1 MELNLVKGSFEKEE
15 ALDII
20 AQMIQIKIKFH
31 ERKIQ
36 SDSNEEDIK
45 MRELRIKQLQQELFH
60 ARQLIQNKPNNI
72 SIHAT
77 IVLD

>member
-60 ARQLIQNKPNNI
+60 ARQFIQNKANNV
-72 SIHAT
+72 SIQAN
-77 IVLD
+77 IALD